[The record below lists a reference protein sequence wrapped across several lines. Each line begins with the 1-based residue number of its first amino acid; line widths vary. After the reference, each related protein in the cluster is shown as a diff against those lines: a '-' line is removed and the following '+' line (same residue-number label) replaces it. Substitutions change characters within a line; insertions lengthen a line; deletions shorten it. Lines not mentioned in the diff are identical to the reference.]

1 MDLTVTHVTLSI
13 TAVYLMDE
21 EECVLLRV
29 RNVSCVVTNSFVAT
43 FFLNH
48 TDPRSEEKKSGKT
61 KTTYKKEKIVEM
73 IMEEKQISR

>member
-1 MDLTVTHVTLSI
+1 
-13 TAVYLMDE
+13 MDE

-29 RNVSCVVTNSFVAT
+29 RNVTCVVTNSFVAT
-43 FFLNH
+43 FFFITYWSQICGVENLLPPV
-48 TDPRSEEKKSGKT
+48 TEEKKSGKT